1 MNFSKLNSILY
12 ICICSVILIII
23 TVSLIFFG
31 KDIYRRKTLILQNQQ
46 QIEKNLESKST
57 FYNDFGKIRTFTSD
71 NSKIPVVFVPIFKYA
86 KNNDPLF
93 EEICQKKTKLQNI
106 MASYFTNKTKKQL
119 NSIGDEAIKN
129 QILLQINEELSM
141 GKIEELYF
149 EEFLI
154 LD

>member
-71 NSKIPVVFVPIFKYA
+71 NSKIPVVFVPIFKYE

-93 EEICQKKTKLQNI
+93 EEICQKKPKLKNI

-141 GKIEELYF
+141 GTIEELYF

>member
-57 FYNDFGKIRTFTSD
+57 FYNDFGKIRTSCT
-71 NSKIPVVFVPIFKYA
+71 A
-86 KNNDPLF
+86 G
-93 EEICQKKTKLQNI
+93 E
-106 MASYFTNKTKKQL
+106 
-119 NSIGDEAIKN
+119 
-129 QILLQINEELSM
+129 
-141 GKIEELYF
+141 
-149 EEFLI
+149 
-154 LD
+154 